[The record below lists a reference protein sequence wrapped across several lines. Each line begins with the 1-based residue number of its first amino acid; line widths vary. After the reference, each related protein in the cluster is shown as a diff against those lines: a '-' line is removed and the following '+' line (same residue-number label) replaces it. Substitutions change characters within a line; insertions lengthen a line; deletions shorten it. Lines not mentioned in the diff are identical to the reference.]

1 MKVKLAVSLILALL
15 VFIFITQNTEMVSVV
30 FLVWSVEISR
40 VLLLFIMLGTGVIL
54 GWLLHS
60 YVRFSGQRKQAKAGD
75 RTTLPDK

>member
-30 FLVWSVEISR
+30 FLAWSVEISR

-60 YVRFSGQRKQAKAGD
+60 YVRFSGQRKQAKPGE